1 MSEPP
6 AAISVQNLTRR
17 FRDVLAVDRLSFDVK
32 PGAICGVVGP
42 NGAGKSTTFRIL
54 CGLLRPSS
62 GVATIL
68 GRDVAT
74 DSGAVAASVGLLPE
88 TPHFY
93 PYLTGERNL
102 RALADVSSLPSAG
115 SRCAELLELT
125 GLTKAARRP
134 VAGYSAGMKQRLAL
148 AAALL
153 TNPSVL
159 LLDEPTAGLDPT
171 GALELRAL
179 ITSLAAEGRT
189 VLMATQAL
197 EEAER
202 ICTQLIVL
210 SRGQLRA
217 DVQVADLLA
226 PSGLRM
232 RVAPIAEALG
242 ILRSI
247 PGVRA
252 TAISADEISLEGD
265 APTASLVRV
274 LVMGG
279 VDVSSV
285 VMHRE
290 TLEHHFLK
298 LTADRMAADGEGTG
312 M

>member
-1 MSEPP
+1 MTSAP
-6 AAISVQNLTRR
+6 AISVQDLTRR
-17 FRDVLAVDRLSFDVK
+17 FRETVAVDRLSFDVR

-62 GVATIL
+62 GHAVIL
-68 GRDVAT
+68 GRDVT
-74 DSGAVAASVGLLPE
+74 RDRHAVADCVGLLPE

-93 PYLTGERNL
+93 PYLTGEQNL
-102 RALADVSSLPSAG
+102 LALAAL
-115 SRCAELLELT
+115 SRHPVPRVRCLELLELT
-125 GLTKAARRP
+125 GLEKAASRP
-134 VAGYSAGMKQRLAL
+134 VAAYSAGMRQRLAL
-148 AAALL
+148 ASALL
-153 TNPSVL
+153 TNPPVL

-179 ITSLAAEGRT
+179 IKSLAAEGRT

-232 RVAPIAEALG
+232 RVAPVDLALR
-242 ILRSI
+242 ILDSLDR
-247 PGVRA
+247 VRA
-252 TAISADEISLEGD
+252 TAVSSDEIAVECGGL
-265 APTASLVRV
+265 PTAAVVRALV
-274 LVMGG
+274 LGG
-279 VDVSSV
+279 VDVSEV
-285 VMHRE
+285 GMHRE
-290 TLEHHFLK
+290 TLEHHFLQ
-298 LTADRMAADGEGTG
+298 LTS
-312 M
+312 